1 MKRPEVFFKHMLMAI
16 EKIGQYVKN
25 YNSELF
31 HKDQKTVDA
40 VIRQLEIIGEAAK
53 NIPKDLVKDSP
64 IPWNRITGLRDKLI
78 HDYMGVDV
86 GVVWKTATEGL
97 KDLKIYLEEMINFKG

>member
-1 MKRPEVFFKHMLMAI
+1 MKRPEVFFEHMLIAI
-16 EKIGQYVKN
+16 GRIGQYLKG
-25 YNSELF
+25 YDSRAF

-78 HDYMGVDV
+78 HNYMGVDV
-86 GVVWKTATEGL
+86 GVVWKTATDGL
-97 KDLKIYLEEMINFKG
+97 KDLKKYLDGKIQP